1 MDQALGM
8 IETRG
13 LAAAVAAADAAVKAA
28 GVQLEQRQR
37 SGGAL
42 VCVLLRGEVAAVE
55 AALAAGAAAAERVG
69 RVLSVHLIARPDAAA
84 EPVWSRRAGPGLGL
98 RRGRG
103 RGRKRAGGKPG
114 GRKKS

>member
-1 MDQALGM
+1 MDEALGM

-28 GVQLEQRQR
+28 AVRLEQRQR

-42 VCVLLRGEVAAVE
+42 VCVLIRGEVAAVE
-55 AALAAGAAAAERVG
+55 AAVEAGAATARQVG
-69 RVLSVHLIARPDAAA
+69 RVLSVHVIARPDAAA
-84 EPVWSRRAGPGLGL
+84 EPVWSRHAGPGLGL
-98 RRGRG
+98 RRGRR
-103 RGRKRAGGKPG
+103 RGRQRGGRKTG